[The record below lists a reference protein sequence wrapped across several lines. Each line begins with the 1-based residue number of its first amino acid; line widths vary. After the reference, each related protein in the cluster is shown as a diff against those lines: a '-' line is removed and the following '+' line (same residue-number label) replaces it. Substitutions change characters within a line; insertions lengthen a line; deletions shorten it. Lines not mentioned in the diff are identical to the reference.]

1 MSKRPVELEDLLR
14 FHVTGDTQIAPDGGA
29 IAFTVR
35 RVDAEKNRY
44 RSRIWLADC
53 ATRAARPF
61 TAEGHNDSLPR
72 WSPDGSTLAF
82 VSDRDDEKAQIYLLR
97 PNGGEA
103 EALTNLEEGGIREI
117 AWSPDGTRIAFLYRK
132 TPAQWTKKAA
142 AERKEKGLSS
152 PVRRHTK
159 LFYRLDGAGYF
170 DGEFPQIWIAE
181 VHTREVH
188 QLTTEPHHLYGLQWT
203 PDGSRIAFLADRR
216 EDDDLGDNDVGIWTL
231 SPEGGEIAP
240 VPAPRGPKQ
249 DLAFSPDGRLL
260 AYVGHL
266 WPEEQWGGR
275 NQRVLVVPASG
286 AEEARDLTGHSD
298 REIGYSTLADLHDV
312 GGGVGLAWSPD
323 GGCLYCPVS
332 ERGDV
337 RLYRVS
343 LEDGA
348 MTPLTPADHEMGAF
362 TLSADGTRF
371 GILLGS
377 GDDPHDAY
385 LGELAQE
392 ALRLTRVSGINN
404 DLLQSVA
411 LQMPEEFTAVG
422 QGGYPVHGWVLP
434 PVGREDGRRYP
445 AIVYV
450 HGGPAAQYG
459 GRAAVFHE
467 MQWLAA
473 QGYAVFFANPR
484 GSKGYGEEHCACI
497 KGDWGNRDWE
507 DVQAVA
513 DWAAARPYVDAER
526 MAIMGGSYGGYM
538 TAWAVGHTRRFRC
551 AIADRL
557 VANIHSMS
565 GTCDFP
571 WRHGSAW
578 KGDAWNDPS
587 DLWRCSPLAH
597 AGNIETPLLLIHSD
611 GDLRCPVSQAEEFF
625 AALRLQRKTVEM
637 VRFPAE
643 SSHGLSRNGPPDL
656 RLERLRANLVWL
668 NRWLKE
674 EEPGPG

>member
-53 ATRAARPF
+53 LTRAARPF

-170 DGEFPQIWIAE
+170 DGEFPQIWIAD

-411 LQMPEEFTAVG
+411 LQMPEEFTAIG

-467 MQWLAA
+467 MQWLAS
-473 QGYAVFFANPR
+473 QGYVVCFSNPR
-484 GSKGYGEEHCACI
+484 GSAGYGLKFMNAIHQ
-497 KGDWGNRDWE
+497 DWGNLDHKDIMAVTDWL
-507 DVQAVA
+507 
-513 DWAAARPYVDAER
+513 ARRPCVDARR
-526 MAIMGGSYGGYM
+526 MGITGGSYGGYM
-538 TAWAVGHTRRFRC
+538 TNWVISRTNRFKAAVTQRSVVSMESLFGTSDFGP
-551 AIADRL
+551 DLGNEMGGKPWENVERL
-557 VANIHSMS
+557 
-565 GTCDFP
+565 
-571 WRHGSAW
+571 R
-578 KGDAWNDPS
+578 
-587 DLWRCSPLAH
+587 RCSPLTYVA
-597 AGNIETPLLLIHSD
+597 NIRTPLLIEHQEQD
-611 GDLRCPVSQAEEFF
+611 YRCPIEQAEQLFT
-625 AALRLQRKTVEM
+625 ALKVLGRTVEM
-637 VRFPAE
+637 IRFE
-643 SSHGLSRNGPPDL
+643 GESHGMSRSGRPQN
-656 RLERLRANLVWL
+656 RAERLRRIGAWFAKYL
-668 NRWLKE
+668 R
-674 EEPGPG
+674 